1 MDEILLWKLLVF
13 FSDDTVTVN
22 GMETIQASNFR
33 EGHQSASRLA
43 SEATPIKLYQ
53 HSPAPNLELDRPDPK
68 QARRC
73 YFGILNLT
81 CRRLY
86 LSVVTANVL
95 PAQLRQVK
103 TMYNMPL
110 IRFENA
116 SVEVN
121 PFQQS
126 YYFET
131 LNFLLEA
138 LHKHFTRKLIF
149 ICFSEIVQFE
159 IFFQRNC
166 VAKR

>member
-1 MDEILLWKLLVF
+1 MALYVDEILLWKLLVF
-13 FSDDTVTVN
+13 FSDDTSTLN
-22 GMETIQASNFR
+22 TLDSIQTSTAAD
-33 EGHQSASRLA
+33 GQQATSRRSLEPALA
-43 SEATPIKLYQ
+43 KLYQ
-53 HSPAPNLELDRPDPK
+53 HSPPPNLELDRPDPK

-95 PAQLRQVK
+95 PVPLRRVK
-103 TMYNMPL
+103 QMYNMPL

-116 SVEVN
+116 SVEIA

-131 LNFLLEA
+131 LNFLMEA
-138 LHKHFTRKLIF
+138 LHKHFTRK
-149 ICFSEIVQFE
+149 
-159 IFFQRNC
+159 
-166 VAKR
+166 